1 VRRSGGRWSGDLHLE
16 VRFRLS
22 GFGQQKEIEKGRVR
36 VRGKKG
42 EMASEGNFGGEGVI
56 KRTSEQVGRAD

>member
-1 VRRSGGRWSGDLHLE
+1 MEWRSSFGGEVPLE
-16 VRFRLS
+16 
-22 GFGQQKEIEKGRVR
+22 RVR
-36 VRGKKG
+36 ATKRNRERESQSVGKKG